1 MEKTC
6 SFCGNSTVAPR
17 LVEYIYRHRGE
28 YMIVT
33 DVPCEEC
40 TFCGERYFAAQTLRK
55 IEEDFEKVRHGEKT
69 PASSVTVPVERYAS
83 L

>member
-6 SFCGNSTVAPR
+6 SFCGNATVAPR
-17 LVEYIYRHRGE
+17 LVEYIYHLRGE

-40 TFCGERYFAAQTLRK
+40 TFCGERYFDALTLRK
-55 IEEDFEKVRHGEKT
+55 IEKDFEQVRHGVKT
-69 PASSVTVPVERYAS
+69 PVSSVTVPVESYA
-83 L
+83 LL

>member
-6 SFCGNSTVAPR
+6 SFCGNATVAPR

-40 TFCGERYFAAQTLRK
+40 TFCGERYFEAQTLRK
-55 IEEDFEKVRHGEKT
+55 IEQDFEQVCHGDKPPLT
-69 PASSVTVPVERYAS
+69 SVTVPVERYA
-83 L
+83 LI